1 MDLPNRRKISPSRPY
16 LGPKKIVAGVA
27 GVAATGAIGLGVAL
41 NAAVVAD
48 AGLHPP
54 QYPWSHNGLLD
65 AFDHASIRRGY
76 QVYKQVCAAC
86 HSMKYMYYRQLVNTV
101 MSEDEAKAEAEE
113 IQVTDGP
120 DDQGNMY
127 ERPGKL
133 SDKFPAPYR
142 NDEEAKAANNGALPP
157 DLTFIVAAREGG
169 EDYVFSL
176 LTGYKDAP
184 AGVNLGEGLHYNPYF
199 AGSQIG
205 MAQALYNEILEY
217 EDGTPATA
225 SQCAKDVCTFLR
237 WSGEPEHDKRKRIGL
252 KLVLASVVIIA
263 TSYYY
268 KRHKWSTLKSRKI
281 QYK

>member
-1 MDLPNRRKISPSRPY
+1 MELEFGEYDKDGSGRISETDLCRFLLKNTKI
-16 LGPKKIVAGVA
+16 
-27 GVAATGAIGLGVAL
+27 
-41 NAAVVAD
+41 
-48 AGLHPP
+48 
-54 QYPWSHNGLLD
+54 
-65 AFDHASIRRGY
+65 IRRGY

-184 AGVNLGEGLHYNPYF
+184 AGVNLGESLHYNPYF

-205 MAQALYNEILEY
+205 GS
-217 EDGTPATA
+217 GT
-225 SQCAKDVCTFLR
+225 L
-237 WSGEPEHDKRKRIGL
+237 
-252 KLVLASVVIIA
+252 
-263 TSYYY
+263 
-268 KRHKWSTLKSRKI
+268 
-281 QYK
+281 